1 MCSQLEKIKNS
12 VHYQPW
18 RSSPAP
24 WTRQTHSQA
33 MRFQSDQYLC
43 PSMVQ
48 RGHLISLGEGV
59 VRNDFVEMPP
69 EGWMKINL
77 VIKGALVAKKK
88 KIIMGK
94 GMDEH
99 ISGTITSSTTTTK
112 ATITTA
118 GIIFRANI
126 KCQPRAK
133 WFAFCNLQF
142 L

>member
-1 MCSQLEKIKNS
+1 M
-12 VHYQPW
+12 
-18 RSSPAP
+18 
-24 WTRQTHSQA
+24 
-33 MRFQSDQYLC
+33 
-43 PSMVQ
+43 
-48 RGHLISLGEGV
+48 
-59 VRNDFVEMPP
+59 VRNDLVEMPP

-88 KIIMGK
+88 KKIIMGK

-99 ISGTITSSTTTTK
+99 ILGTITSSTTTTK